1 MTSKIKARGDCEA
14 GFIMNTR
21 ENVCGHIRRSRKKS
35 MVGMK
40 ITAHDLFFSE
50 DVLTSGMMRLTIQ
63 SITINK
69 ELL

>member
-1 MTSKIKARGDCEA
+1 
-14 GFIMNTR
+14 
-21 ENVCGHIRRSRKKS
+21 

-40 ITAHDLFFSE
+40 ITAHNLFFPE

-69 ELL
+69 EPV

>member
-1 MTSKIKARGDCEA
+1 
-14 GFIMNTR
+14 
-21 ENVCGHIRRSRKKS
+21 